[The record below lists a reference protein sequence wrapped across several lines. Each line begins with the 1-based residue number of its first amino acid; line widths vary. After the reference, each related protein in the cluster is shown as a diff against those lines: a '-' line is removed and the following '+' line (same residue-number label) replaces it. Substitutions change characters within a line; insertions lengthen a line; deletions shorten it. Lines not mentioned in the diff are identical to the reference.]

1 MVQARQASKVQESFT
16 DPAGK
21 EFRRDA
27 SLDAS
32 SDFAQG
38 SYRSVFVPAMSRLLG
53 LLPFSKRSTA
63 GSWKW

>member
-1 MVQARQASKVQESFT
+1 MVQVRHASKVQASFT

-21 EFRRDA
+21 EFRRDV

-38 SYRSVFVPAMSRLLG
+38 SYGSVFVPVMKRLLG
-53 LLPFSKRSTA
+53 VLPFSKRSTV